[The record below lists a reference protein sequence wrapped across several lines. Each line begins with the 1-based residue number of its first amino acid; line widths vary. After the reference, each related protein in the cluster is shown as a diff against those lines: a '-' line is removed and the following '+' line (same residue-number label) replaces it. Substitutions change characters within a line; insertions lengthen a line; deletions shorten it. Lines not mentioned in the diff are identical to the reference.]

1 MNIFVFV
8 KSNVPDMINEPVTAV
23 VPLDCNEPVTI
34 TLPVK
39 LCTSSTLSP
48 NFVDP
53 DENDS
58 VKYDTEELTI
68 YC

>member
-1 MNIFVFV
+1 MVTLLNIFVFV
-8 KSNVPDMINEPVTAV
+8 KSNVPDIINEPVTAV

-48 NFVDP
+48 NLWLP
-53 DENDS
+53 DANDS
-58 VKYDTEELTI
+58 VI
-68 YC
+68 